1 VKNGSVKEN
10 VNVFRSH
17 DLFDA
22 KSISMKIILSL
33 VFIVSLSL
41 SAFSQGFNGSN
52 QATSLY
58 GGRWEFFMSEIAV
71 TLTFKVDKFT
81 GDVFQLVELK
91 DKTLTWVL
99 IEREKKSNDIQK
111 QDCINYQLFSSGMGI
126 RHTYLLNTNSG
137 LTWQLVKGEN
147 EILFFQTIED
157 ILSKFNDL
165 LDKML
170 KERAVEEKK
179 N

>member
-1 VKNGSVKEN
+1 M
-10 VNVFRSH
+10 R
-17 DLFDA
+17 
-22 KSISMKIILSL
+22 IILSL
-33 VFIVSLSL
+33 VFIVSISL
-41 SAFSQGFNGSN
+41 PGFSQVTNGSN
-52 QATSLY
+52 QATSLC

-91 DKTLTWVL
+91 DKTPTWVL
-99 IEREKKSNDIQK
+99 IEREKNSTDIQK
-111 QDCINYQLFSSGMGI
+111 QDCINYQLFSSGIGI

-137 LTWQLVKGEN
+137 LTWQLVKREN
-147 EILFFQTIED
+147 ELLFFQPIED
-157 ILSKFNDL
+157 VLSKFNEL

-170 KERAVEEKK
+170 KEQAVKEKK